1 MEDMKRLK
9 GHAAELS
16 FAAQLLGLFCPPLSL
31 PAGIHVVLPHTPP
44 EEAFAAIAAGS
55 PVVLPCGA
63 VPADGTQRTHP
74 NAVGGVEVG
83 CF

>member
-1 MEDMKRLK
+1 M
-9 GHAAELS
+9 
-16 FAAQLLGLFCPPLSL
+16 
-31 PAGIHVVLPHTPP
+31 VLPHTPP

-55 PVVLPCGA
+55 PVVLPCGT
-63 VPADGTQRTHP
+63 VPADGTQCAHP